1 MFSIYGIRLD
11 DCLTTGF
18 KNYVAYVTS
27 HRAVVKR
34 KKRGK
39 R

>member
-1 MFSIYGIRLD
+1 MTSYD
-11 DCLTTGF
+11 DVLAF
-18 KNYVAYVTS
+18 RNYVAYVTS

>member
-1 MFSIYGIRLD
+1 MMFDFRI
-11 DCLTTGF
+11 DCSLTTGF

-27 HRAVVKR
+27 PRAGVKR

>member
-1 MFSIYGIRLD
+1 MTSYDNVLAFR
-11 DCLTTGF
+11 
-18 KNYVAYVTS
+18 NYVAYVTS